1 MITAVTLICAVVV
14 LAYCL
19 HVINHMGRHTDHFVR
34 LAFIVLCFGEFA
46 LLAGALF
53 GLKTADRFEVMAL
66 NVAVLLFA
74 VFDRRR
80 QRFTQT

>member
-1 MITAVTLICAVVV
+1 MIAAVTLICAVVV

-19 HVINHMGRHTDHFVR
+19 HVINHMGRKTDHFIR
-34 LAFIVLCFGEFA
+34 AAFIVLCFGEFA

-53 GLKTADRFEVMAL
+53 GFKTADRFEVMAL
-66 NVAVLLFA
+66 NVAFLLFA

-80 QRFTQT
+80 QRFIEG